1 MRVPLGSCFC
11 FEFVT
16 NETHERE
23 KEGEIFEFKPA
34 QTSGCGNGKTATE
47 KYPMLFAVAAE
58 PLPASLLCQRTVGQN
73 NIFAD

>member
-47 KYPMLFAVAAE
+47 KYPMLFAVATDATACVTA
-58 PLPASLLCQRTVGQN
+58 LPTHSGTE
-73 NIFAD
+73 